1 MKEQPG
7 PASGLPETCSADHT
21 PALESLLREAEFLA
35 FQEET
40 QHTGMEKKIT
50 HISVFRVSASL
61 STSSKKKKKSLPR
74 APAYVGTTLSH
85 SVLRTRG
92 VGGRLSNCSRFHS
105 FSFGDCKLF
114 PSSHMRLATTNWGKL
129 FLVFPLLSI
138 FADLPYLGGKSRK
151 E

>member
-61 STSSKKKKKSLPR
+61 STSSKKKKKIIAQSPGICR
-74 APAYVGTTLSH
+74 DHVVPQCIEDK
-85 SVLRTRG
+85 
-92 VGGRLSNCSRFHS
+92 GG
-105 FSFGDCKLF
+105 
-114 PSSHMRLATTNWGKL
+114 
-129 FLVFPLLSI
+129 
-138 FADLPYLGGKSRK
+138 GGAAV
-151 E
+151 